1 MVRAL
6 GLGVPCG
13 YIDLTTCEHLS
24 TFWTSTLVAKYRA
37 GRWVIRT
44 GVRTLDPDPHGEVER
59 WDRRRLLSTFA
70 EGRTYG
76 VTMRYRAGHGN

>member
-24 TFWTSTLVAKYRA
+24 TFWTSTLVAKYRWTF
-37 GRWVIRT
+37 G
-44 GVRTLDPDPHGEVER
+44 DPHGFEDAR
-59 WDRRRLLSTFA
+59 SGPSRRSR
-70 EGRTYG
+70 EMGPG
-76 VTMRYRAGHGN
+76 VVYYLPSLKDVPMA

>member
-6 GLGVPCG
+6 GWGCRAG
-13 YIDLTTCEHLS
+13 YIDLTTFEHLS

-44 GVRTLDPDPHGEVER
+44 GLRALGPDPHGEVER
-59 WDRRRLLSTFA
+59 WT
-70 EGRTYG
+70 G
-76 VTMRYRAGHGN
+76 VLFYLPSLEDVPTA